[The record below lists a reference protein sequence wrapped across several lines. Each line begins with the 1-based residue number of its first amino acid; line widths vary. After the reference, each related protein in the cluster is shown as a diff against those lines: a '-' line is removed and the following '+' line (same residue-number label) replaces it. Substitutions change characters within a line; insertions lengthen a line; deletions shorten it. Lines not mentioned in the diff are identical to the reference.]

1 MTTPAIAPEML
12 RDIPLFNGFNATD
25 LAQIIDISSV
35 HEFPADELIV
45 EQGATSRDLYVLLD
59 GRCEVIRRA
68 NPHDPKTKQVTL
80 ARLEAPA
87 HFGDMS
93 FFNPSPHAAD
103 VHAQTAVQ
111 VIQIE
116 HASYDDLIRD
126 GVLAAS
132 KLAYNVTEALVRR
145 LRRMDDWV
153 TELAATDHDP
163 CDPPRPEWQSF
174 REKLFDRWTI
184 V

>member
-1 MTTPAIAPEML
+1 MSRHTITTEVL
-12 RDIPLFNGFNATD
+12 RDIPLFDNFNATD

-35 HEFPADELIV
+35 IDFPPDQLIV
-45 EQGATSRDLYVLLD
+45 EQGATSRDLYVLID

-68 NPHDPKTKQVTL
+68 NPQDPNTKRVTL
-80 ARLEAPA
+80 ARLDSPA

-93 FFNPSPHAAD
+93 FFNPSPHTAD

-126 GVLAAS
+126 GVLAAY
-132 KLAYNVTEALVRR
+132 KLAYNVTGALVRR

-153 TELAATDHDP
+153 TELAATDQDP
-163 CDPPRPEWQSF
+163 CGPPRPEWQNF